1 MYGLAA
7 YLNAAHFVPLER
19 TTEILEALCGARP
32 SDGTIALNLQLAAN
46 QPVDFEATTS
56 PTSICRTLP
65 WPAQR
70 QHDGSTPFQLAPA
83 HRAATQGCHQRPD
96 SDQVQK
102 LAVEEALKR
111 QP

>member
-1 MYGLAA
+1 M

-32 SDGTIALNLQLAAN
+32 SDGNIALNLQLAAN
-46 QPVDFEATTS
+46 QLMDFEATTF
-56 PTSICRTLP
+56 PASICRALP

-70 QHDGSTPFQLAPA
+70 QHDGSAPFQLAPA
-83 HRAATQGCHQRPD
+83 HRAAAQGRHQRPD
-96 SDQVQK
+96 SDKVQK